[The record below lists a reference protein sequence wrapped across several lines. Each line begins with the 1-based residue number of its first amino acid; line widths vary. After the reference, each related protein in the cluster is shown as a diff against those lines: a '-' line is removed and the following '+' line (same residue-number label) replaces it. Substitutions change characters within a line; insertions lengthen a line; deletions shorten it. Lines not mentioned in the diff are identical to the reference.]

1 VKVATL
7 ELRPVPPFRL
17 DLTAWALRRRAENR
31 IDRWDGITYRR
42 VLVLAGKPVEVAV
55 RQGGPAASP
64 RLFVEVRGEKLPDR
78 AEEAITGSLELLLG
92 MRADLQAFYAFAARE
107 PRLQALVRKF
117 IGFKPPRFESLFEA
131 LCNGIVC
138 QQVTLSF
145 GIQLLNRLA
154 LGWGE
159 GFRSGSETAHAFP
172 LPAELARA
180 DETSLRKLGLSY
192 NKARALIECA
202 RMCAEEKL
210 DRRLLSRMDDQAAI
224 HTLDDLRGV
233 GTWTAEYVLL
243 RGLGR
248 LHIFPA
254 SDSGAR
260 NGLRRWL
267 KLRSPPDPERAR
279 RLLTRWRPFAGLV
292 YFHLLLN
299 KLDEEGYLAESGGAS

>member
-1 VKVATL
+1 M
-7 ELRPVPPFRL
+7 RPALPFRL

-31 IDRWDGITYRR
+31 IDRWDGVTYRR

-55 RQGGPAASP
+55 RQGGSSASP
-64 RLFVEVRGEKLPDR
+64 RLLVEARGEKLPDR
-78 AEEAITGSLELLLG
+78 AEEAIAGSLELLLG
-92 MRADLQAFYAFAARE
+92 TRVDLEPFYGFASRE
-107 PRLQALVRKF
+107 PRLQALARKF

-145 GIQLLNRLA
+145 GIRLLDRLA

-159 GFRSGSETAHAFP
+159 GFRSGSETRHSFP
-172 LPAELARA
+172 LPMQLART

-202 RMCAEEKL
+202 RKCAEGEL
-210 DRRLLSRMDDQAAI
+210 DLRLLSGMDDRAALR
-224 HTLDDLRGV
+224 TLDDLRGV

-267 KLRSPPDPERAR
+267 KLRSPPEPERAR
-279 RLLTRWRPFAGLV
+279 RLLARWRPFAGLI

-299 KLDEEGYLAESGGAS
+299 KLDEEGYLAESRGVS